1 MANVTPLTPDPSAV
15 LVPEQVEQDHHRH
28 VKKEEAHQTSSTE
41 APKKRIHP
49 NPD

>member
-1 MANVTPLTPDPSAV
+1 MANVTPLTPDPSV
-15 LVPEQVEQDHHRH
+15 KLVPEQVEQDHHGR